1 MGDSAKAA
9 ENFKEAVTRLGQSD
23 KESKALEPRVKA
35 LAARLAGAIKE
46 RDQPTIQLQNKA
58 LGLEVAKIEK
68 ALDNVETALGY
79 LAEAEKDDAFVEQN
93 EARLETASKALSRI
107 RDALTSL
114 FKTAKQQR
122 DQADIADFQIGK
134 SEAAALREL
143 AALDKNF
150 KGRIEAIDAAVATVE
165 DYLAKAEAAAR
176 AGDRAG
182 FSSSFGLALSL
193 YNTNVGRE
201 KGTPGRAEDDL
212 AGFLKRFST
221 LLGSGGPPV
230 LYSAEKTLRGH
241 IAAMRQ
247 RLEQID
253 KRVNGFGKLAPQ
265 AIDIAK
271 AAKVLKLEKQKP
283 RLEKALDG
291 PENGFERALETL
303 ARDLRLDTSGKD
315 MLQELRKAKVL

>member
-1 MGDSAKAA
+1 MAESAKAA
-9 ENFKEAVTRLGQSD
+9 ENLKEAVTRLGQSD
-23 KESKALEPRVKA
+23 KESKALAPRVQA
-35 LAARLAGAIKE
+35 LVARLAGAIKD
-46 RDQPTIQLQNKA
+46 RDQPTIVLQNKA

-93 EARLETASKALSRI
+93 EAKLETASKALSRI
-107 RDALTSL
+107 RDALTAL
-114 FKTAKQQR
+114 FKSAKQQR
-122 DQADIADFQIGK
+122 DQADIAVFQLGK
-134 SEAAALREL
+134 SEDAALREL

-150 KGRIEAIDAAVATVE
+150 KGRVESIDAAAATVE
-165 DYLAKAEAAAR
+165 DFLAKAEAAGR

-182 FSSSFGLALSL
+182 FSSSIGLALSL

-201 KGTPGRAEDDL
+201 KGTPQRAEDDL
-212 AGFLKRFST
+212 AAFLKRFSA

-230 LYSAEKTLRGH
+230 LYNAEKTLRAH
-241 IAAMRQ
+241 IARMRQ

-253 KRVNGFGKLAPQ
+253 KRIGEVGKSRPE

-271 AAKVLKLEKQKP
+271 AARVLKLERQKP
-283 RLEKALDG
+283 KLEKALDG
-291 PENGFERALETL
+291 PESGFERALDTL
-303 ARDLRLDTSGKD
+303 ARDLKLDTSGKA